1 MAPIIGIDLGTSN
14 TCFAFH
20 DGGKVTVVPAVDGK
34 NTMPSVVHRTTDGKW
49 ITGAPA
55 LRYLGTAPERTF
67 TAVKRLVGRRFLPQ
81 ELAAVQPQFGY
92 RLVSG
97 PDREPLAE
105 VNGERLRLEEIQ
117 AVLLSEV
124 KSRASDV
131 AGEEVREA
139 VLTVPAFFTEKQ
151 RAALR
156 DAGRI
161 AGLLVRKI
169 VSEPTAAAVAYGLG
183 RGANKRVLVF
193 DLGGGT
199 FDITV
204 IEAKEGNF
212 TVIAT
217 DGDTQLGGEDFDNRL
232 VDYLADLFLKK
243 YPGIDLRKDP
253 ASRARVKEAAER
265 AKCELSTAKQ
275 SAINLPFITV
285 IDGQPVHFE
294 GEVTRSL
301 LEGTTDMLVL
311 RAVKIVERV
320 LANQN
325 LKKENLDEI
334 LMVGGMTRMPKIL
347 ATAEKVLG
355 RPPSRGVNPDEA
367 VAIGAATIGQ
377 WISEAGS
384 RHRLTDVV
392 PLPLGLTAAGN
403 RMSVLIDRNTPTPA
417 EAKKVFTT
425 SRDGQD
431 RIKIHVR
438 QGEHPEATQ
447 NELLGAFNLML
458 SEPGPKGTAKIEVE
472 FRLDD
477 SGILTVAAHDT
488 ATGSKQEVV
497 IEPGGETDTSGV
509 ADNFESARNRMA
521 RFGAI
526 RKQLEQV
533 EELIRSF
540 SQNIQKK
547 DRDDIEEKLRRARAA
562 IVLNDLAR
570 AETLVKS
577 VGDAAMKFYERLDAA
592 SSSGAPA

>member
-320 LANQN
+320 LASQN

-417 EAKKVFTT
+417 EAKKIFTT